1 MAAGGALDCGPLR
14 RLRCSPARLG
24 ARYSRQCA
32 SMEEKARSNLKAAEV
47 LVNAQLFD
55 SAASRAYY
63 AAYLAGWSWLAAN
76 NQEPPPDADG
86 RRYWRHASFPERL
99 FEWGALHD
107 PDQRDDFEFL
117 RSRRV
122 QADYYVDPINSDEAE
137 EALGLATAL
146 VGQLLGEDSP

>member
-1 MAAGGALDCGPLR
+1 
-14 RLRCSPARLG
+14 
-24 ARYSRQCA
+24 
-32 SMEEKARSNLKAAEV
+32 MEEKARSNLKAAEV

-86 RRYWRHASFPERL
+86 SRYWPHASFPERL

-107 PDQRDDFEFL
+107 PDQRDDFGFL
-117 RSRRV
+117 RNRRV
-122 QADYYVDPINSDEAE
+122 QADYYVDPISSDEAE

-146 VGQLLGEDSP
+146 VGQLLAEGRA